1 MSESDHKIVFDLFIL
16 LFLGVLRLQGAFLM
30 PERWLISM
38 DCNDLKK
45 EIERNEKLIAEIAVI
60 DAKIASLKST
70 NNWMENARY
79 NQLSCMRGDL
89 CLQLHAARI
98 AASRGRPP
106 DKNTS

>member
-1 MSESDHKIVFDLFIL
+1 ME
-16 LFLGVLRLQGAFLM
+16 
-30 PERWLISM
+30 
-38 DCNDLKK
+38 NY
-45 EIERNEKLIAEIAVI
+45 EKLITEYEAEIAAI
-60 DAKIASLKST
+60 DAKLARLKSS

-106 DKNTS
+106 DKIDCGNDAK

>member
-1 MSESDHKIVFDLFIL
+1 
-16 LFLGVLRLQGAFLM
+16 
-30 PERWLISM
+30 M

-45 EIERNEKLIAEIAVI
+45 ELERYEKLIAEYEAEIAAI
-60 DAKIASLKST
+60 DQKLARLKSS
-70 NNWMENARY
+70 NNWLENARY

-106 DKNTS
+106 DGGEP